1 MKKENDKELKNKLKE
16 AEKQRDEYL
25 EGWKRAKAD
34 FINYKKEE
42 GERLANVVTS
52 AEGAVIEDM
61 IRVLDSLNLGLVSC
75 REETPEKKGM
85 ELIRTQLE
93 DALKKYGVEKIQI
106 EVGEEFDPNTQ
117 ECLEV
122 LESKKPKGTIIE
134 EVEAGYTM
142 HKKVVR
148 PAKVKVAK

>member
-1 MKKENDKELKNKLKE
+1 MKKEDNEELKNNLKE
-16 AEKQRDEYL
+16 TEKQRDEYL

-42 GERLANVVTS
+42 GERIASVVVE

-61 IRVLDSLNLGLVSC
+61 IRVLDSLNLGLISC
-75 REETPEKKGM
+75 KDNTPEKKGM

-93 DALKKYGVEKIQI
+93 GALKKYGVEKIQI
-106 EVGEEFDPNTQ
+106 EVGKEFDPNTQ

-122 LESKKPKGTIIE
+122 VESKKTKGVIVE

-142 HKKVVR
+142 HKKVIR